1 MMGRLNYFWRVIATG
16 WCFLSFGLGGLLLTL
31 LVYPMVNIS
40 VRDKASRKQIAQ
52 KIIHK
57 SFRFFI
63 RQMII
68 LGVMKVSL
76 KHIER
81 LSKNG
86 GQLILASHPTLID
99 VVLLISLLPKTD
111 CIVKQ
116 QLFNNLFL
124 GGVVSAAGYISNSN
138 DPEKLI
144 EDCKAILH
152 KNHSLI
158 VFPEGTRS
166 EPKKDLKLQRG
177 SARIALHAE
186 KNITPVT
193 ITCSPPALTKGTPWY
208 KVPERAFHIE
218 LNVGEEIDIQPFLS
232 ANIAE
237 SKQARQL
244 TQYLKHHYTEEMT
257 HYELA

>member
-1 MMGRLNYFWRVIATG
+1 MMAKLNYYWRIIATG
-16 WCFLSFGLGGLLLTL
+16 WCFLSFGMGGLLLTL
-31 LVYPMVNIS
+31 IVFPIVNLS
-40 VRDKASRKQIAQ
+40 VKNKTSRQLIAQ
-52 KIIHK
+52 KIIHR

-63 RQMII
+63 RQMIV
-68 LGVMKVSL
+68 LGVMKVTL
-76 KHIER
+76 KNIER

-144 EDCKAILH
+144 EDCKTILQ

-166 EPKKDLKLQRG
+166 EPHKDLKLQRG
-177 SARIALHAE
+177 SARIALHAQ

-193 ITCSPPALTKGTPWY
+193 ITCTPPALTKGTPWY
-208 KVPERAFHIE
+208 KVPERTFHIE
-218 LNVGEEIDIQPFLS
+218 LNVGEDIDIHPFLS
-232 ANIAE
+232 PDVAE